1 MNIVCC
7 RLVLKWVIC
16 VLSVQLTYVCSCDR
30 DISSRLLR
38 GINVVS
44 STYVTY
50 AVIPTS
56 TAGIV
61 DTGTTRMFPSP
72 ILDAHWPDL
81 TQISSPLEIL
91 SRTTS
96 FPYTWM
102 QSQKRRW
109 IRTQVSSESILSTQ
123 PPNFM
128 ATDQVFAVDIAA
140 QLIQT
145 DRNIAWRGVTGKQY
159 SVTANCWEATAERG
173 WISSSEILCGQ

>member
-30 DISSRLLR
+30 DISSRLLW

-50 AVIPTS
+50 AVVPTS

-109 IRTQVSSESILSTQ
+109 IHTQVSSESILSTQ

-128 ATDQVFAVDIAA
+128 ATDRVFAVDIAT
-140 QLIQT
+140 QLIPT
-145 DRNIAWRGVTGKQY
+145 DWNIAWRGVTGKQY
-159 SVTANCWEATAERG
+159 SVTANCWEATVERG